1 MTVLREITNDKHRE
15 VEHTD
20 LVKYLFKG
28 DVKKEVYVTYM
39 YELLYIYETLEELAK
54 KTGALEGL
62 DGIERTE
69 FIRQDI
75 NELDPSYKRDITE
88 STKKYLDYLRE
99 LADDGDRKHLIMAH
113 VYCRHMGDLYG
124 GKLLARLA
132 PGEGRAYQFT
142 DRPALIKAFGEK
154 VTIDLGDE
162 ANKAFQFFIDI
173 FNEVWEI
180 IRKEN
185 ADI

>member
-1 MTVLREITNDKHRE
+1 MTILRDITYDKHRE
-15 VEHTD
+15 VEHTE

-28 DVKKEVYVTYM
+28 EVKKEVYVTYM
-39 YELLYIYETLEELAK
+39 YELLFIYKVLEELAK

-62 DGIERTE
+62 YDIERSQA
-69 FIRQDI
+69 IRDDLD
-75 NELDPSYKRDITE
+75 ELDPHYSREATEATNRYLKYITE
-88 STKKYLDYLRE
+88 LA
-99 LADDGDRKHLIMAH
+99 ADDEQKHLIMAH

-132 PGEGRAYQFT
+132 PGEGRAYQFA
-142 DRPALIKAFGEK
+142 DRPALIKAFSEK

-173 FNEVWEI
+173 FNELWVI

-185 ADI
+185 ADL